1 MPRDVSLTINAK
13 ELDEKS
19 KIFNPTSRPVN
30 KYEHAINEAAKE
42 LCAQDASLLTNR
54 QLLLEKARKHVNDAG
69 FVYAKGKSRSKVYG
83 SGDES
88 DRKKRSYM
96 TTEVRE
102 RRIASLTDQ
111 IKSHE
116 ETISLLQKQKQQ
128 CASNSKFLQAA
139 EMNSLIGEKGTAKVK
154 LQEEL
159 AKLSTATSQ
168 AL

>member
-1 MPRDVSLTINAK
+1 M
-13 ELDEKS
+13 
-19 KIFNPTSRPVN
+19 
-30 KYEHAINEAAKE
+30 
-42 LCAQDASLLTNR
+42 
-54 QLLLEKARKHVNDAG
+54 NDAG

-128 CASNSKFLQAA
+128 YASSSKFLQAA
-139 EMNSLIGEKGTAKVK
+139 EVNSLIGEKELPKSNYRK
-154 LQEEL
+154 NLQNSVLQPHRHCDIRKEN
-159 AKLSTATSQ
+159 
-168 AL
+168 